1 LGKLRCL
8 PSKPVLVERVAAALP
23 TAKQE
28 ILCRHARYAR
38 DGAKSWISSLSSRMT
53 LHSVAAT
60 GCLLEV
66 AAEVHLFDNSEET
79 ADGRPHARRVMRMK
93 DRIIVAPPSLD
104 ELLRTTPEWAKPVVV
119 AALKVNQATFA
130 TRRNRGR

>member
-1 LGKLRCL
+1 
-8 PSKPVLVERVAAALP
+8 
-23 TAKQE
+23 
-28 ILCRHARYAR
+28 
-38 DGAKSWISSLSSRMT
+38 
-53 LHSVAAT
+53 
-60 GCLLEV
+60 
-66 AAEVHLFDNSEET
+66 
-79 ADGRPHARRVMRMK
+79 MRMK